1 MKLKT
6 RLFLFFLV
14 LGIWLSERWLNNNT
28 PGFAQSYFIL
38 PFIVLSLLSTK
49 INFQDSFIKAIF
61 AYLFI
66 ATSYFIFG
74 GFEGFVLLTTIGGT
88 VLICLSLLNIKY
100 ENFIKSDLMYFFI
113 ILTSISAIAY
123 YLGFWIIRNE
133 QFDNTRSTFME
144 NNENTVAQQLCIGL
158 SFILFV
164 AFKRQHKIV
173 RTLLLILAAFYI
185 IPILSTISRTGIS
198 LMVITIFLYIYVKY
212 KSSSNALLFFSFIL
226 GGGLIY
232 FKVIDFENIKYFS
245 IITERVDD
253 ASDDIRFELW
263 DLGLKLAKENFFTGV
278 GFGNYS
284 NLDWRNTVS
293 SNHSLGFDGFGSTHN
308 SFLDLIH
315 IGGIS
320 LLIAYITL
328 IGYVLRNGI
337 KMIRSESPET
347 RTSGALVLSSIIGI
361 IFFSQTAQASMDKL
375 TWFLFAVCYVWI
387 NEAKRL
393 KSI

>member
-1 MKLKT
+1 
-6 RLFLFFLV
+6 
-14 LGIWLSERWLNNNT
+14 
-28 PGFAQSYFIL
+28 
-38 PFIVLSLLSTK
+38 
-49 INFQDSFIKAIF
+49 
-61 AYLFI
+61 
-66 ATSYFIFG
+66 
-74 GFEGFVLLTTIGGT
+74 
-88 VLICLSLLNIKY
+88 
-100 ENFIKSDLMYFFI
+100 
-113 ILTSISAIAY
+113 
-123 YLGFWIIRNE
+123 
-133 QFDNTRSTFME
+133 
-144 NNENTVAQQLCIGL
+144 
-158 SFILFV
+158 
-164 AFKRQHKIV
+164 
-173 RTLLLILAAFYI
+173 
-185 IPILSTISRTGIS
+185 
-198 LMVITIFLYIYVKY
+198 
-212 KSSSNALLFFSFIL
+212 
-226 GGGLIY
+226 
-232 FKVIDFENIKYFS
+232 
-245 IITERVDD
+245 
-253 ASDDIRFELW
+253 
-263 DLGLKLAKENFFTGV
+263 LGLKLAKENFFTGV